1 MEPYPAFTLTRDD
14 FSSSL
19 ACFEQLITRLC
30 AQDMTGCTAQ
40 VLEDFVTTRGG
51 DVERRLIQ
59 DQIDARARH
68 EVRLARVVG
77 ADEVVRRRA
86 EPGHT
91 RLVATTVGRVEVP
104 RIAYR
109 APGVP
114 SLHPAD
120 AHLALPEHIYSYPL
134 RRQVVCATATGSTRE
149 AAQTLLRATGQ
160 RIGTRQLMEIT
171 EQAARDVRDFYQRP
185 THTSVDP
192 ATVGDT
198 LVLSIDATG
207 VNVIDADLRGRTR
220 ADRATG
226 RRPPSAQL
234 ARRDRRG
241 RARMAVVTAIYDA
254 TPVPRTAADVLPVD
268 AGERGHRRPGPRAG
282 NRRVNASLEYSTTP
296 MVVDLFDQAHRR
308 DPDRRRRWVVVV
320 DGANHQLDQIRAEAK
335 RRGVHVD
342 IVIDFIHVLE
352 YCWGAAADCHATH
365 HARAAFV
372 QTHARALLEGH
383 TERVIADLRA
393 LRDARGGADQPA
405 APGLERAIA
414 YLTAKAPYL
423 NYQVAL
429 ALGWPIASGVIEGA
443 CRHLVKDRLDITGAR
458 WSLAGAE
465 AVLLLRAV
473 IVNGDFDAYW
483 GFHTDQE
490 YQRNHASRYKDQ
502 QLALVA

>member
-14 FSSSL
+14 FSPSL
-19 ACFEQLITRLC
+19 ARFEQLITRLC
-30 AQDMTGCTAQ
+30 AEDMTGCTAQ
-40 VLEDFVTTRGG
+40 ELEDFITARGR
-51 DVERRLIQ
+51 DVEQRLFQ

-68 EVRLARVVG
+68 EVRLPQVVG

-86 EPGHT
+86 EPDHT

-109 APGVP
+109 APGAP

-120 AHLALPEHIYSYPL
+120 AQLALPEQIYSYPL
-134 RRQVVCATATGSTRE
+134 RRQVVGATATGSTRDT
-149 AAQTLLRATGQ
+149 AQTLLRTTGQ
-160 RIGTRQLMEIT
+160 QIGTRQLMEIT
-171 EQAARDVRDFYQRP
+171 EQAARDVRDFYQQP
-185 THTSVDP
+185 VNACVDP
-192 ATVGDT
+192 ASIGDT

-207 VNVIDADLRGRTR
+207 VNVIEADLRERTR
-220 ADRATG
+220 SDRPTG

-241 RARMAVVTAIYDA
+241 RSRMAVVTAIYDA
-254 TPVPRTAADVLPVD
+254 TPAPRTAADILPRD
-268 AGERGHRRPGPRAG
+268 TGERTHRRPGPKAT

-296 MVVDLFDQAHRR
+296 MIVDLFDQALQR
-308 DPDRRRRWVVVV
+308 DPERRRRWVVVV
-320 DGANHQLDQIRAEAK
+320 DGANHQLDQIRAEAEK
-335 RRGVHVD
+335 RGVHID

-352 YCWGAAADCHATH
+352 YLWGAAADLHPTH

-372 QTHARALLEGH
+372 QTCARALLEGH
-383 TERVIADLRA
+383 TEQVITDLRT
-393 LRDARGGADQPA
+393 LRDARGGTGQA
-405 APGLERAIA
+405 AVPGLDRAIA

-443 CRHLVKDRLDITGAR
+443 CRHLVKDRLDIAGAR

-483 GFHTDQE
+483 RFHTDQE
-490 YQRNHASRYKDQ
+490 YQRNHASHYKDQ
-502 QLALVA
+502 LTLVA